1 MDSDAKRRPNQVVS
15 FERGVAATL
24 EVCVLAQ
31 HKQSID
37 RLSSGTKGAMKRE
50 NDARNK
56 GTPPLGPVGA
66 SWGQSQMAVISGVK
80 VPLRGLFDSP
90 MFNSDRGAR

>member
-24 EVCVLAQ
+24 EVRVLAQ

-56 GTPPLGPVGA
+56 GTPAAWA